1 MTILEPMPA
10 ITNSN
15 HASHQDTSRRS
26 YITSGAF
33 NEHFYT
39 YSINE
44 SDVFNPIGSL
54 VPVTSDPGLCPSGRV
69 LRETGRKLYP
79 GVHPNITNMM
89 VMVYDDQTLLKGF
102 INPNYSLFSV
112 FSTDKSYFISNSTEP
127 TGSSGNNVA
136 ILATAQLGYATNV
149 SQVQQLTS
157 KSTTVPLNGPSGTII
172 TNGANLNAGEL
183 VTFRLYN
190 SSIEP
195 NDFLLL
201 NHKDYIGDIGRY
213 TLNATCGWYYA
224 DIHIR
229 NITQTNLAANQIIQ
243 FVVIKVTSP

>member
-1 MTILEPMPA
+1 MPA

-15 HASHQDTSRRS
+15 HAAHQDTSRRS

-33 NEHFYT
+33 NDHFYT

-44 SDVFNPIGSL
+44 SDVFNPVGSL

-112 FSTDKSYFISNSTEP
+112 FSTDKSYFLSNNTEP
-127 TGSSGNNVA
+127 AGTTAASSI
-136 ILATAQLGYATNV
+136 ILATEQLGYRTYV
-149 SQVQQLTS
+149 PQIQQLTS
-157 KSTTVPLNGPSGTII
+157 KTTAVTLNGPSGKII
-172 TNGANLNAGEL
+172 TDGENLAAGAL

-190 SSIEP
+190 NFIQP

-201 NHKDYIGDIGRY
+201 NHTDYIGDIGRY
-213 TLNATCGWYYA
+213 TLNATCGPYYA

-229 NITQTNLAANQIIQ
+229 NITQSNLSANQIIQ
-243 FVVIKVTSP
+243 FVVIKVAAP

>member
-10 ITNSN
+10 ITNRN

-127 TGSSGNNVA
+127 TGSTGGSEI
-136 ILATAQLGYATNV
+136 ILATEQLGYRTNIPE
-149 SQVQQLTS
+149 VQQLTS
-157 KSTTVPLNGPSGTII
+157 KSTAVTINGPSGRVI

-183 VTFRLYN
+183 VTFRLN
-190 SSIEP
+190 NNFIRQ
-195 NDFLLL
+195 NDFILL
-201 NHKDYIGDIGRY
+201 NHVEYIGDIGRY
-213 TLNATCGWYYA
+213 TLNSTTGFGYV
-224 DIHIR
+224 DIHI
-229 NITQTNLAANQIIQ
+229 
-243 FVVIKVTSP
+243 